1 MTHPLGT
8 IIRQMEMRLQEAVQ
22 DLAKIKKYVHNLEE
36 ENVRLKGELARL
48 TMGDVKGENSLQ
60 YPEAGAGEGDGI
72 ENLTRLYER
81 GFHVCNLY
89 FGSTR
94 REECLF
100 CAAFL
105 QGNRR

>member
-1 MTHPLGT
+1 
-8 IIRQMEMRLQEAVQ
+8 MEIKLQETAQ
-22 DLAKIKKYVHNLEE
+22 DLAKIKKYVHSLEE
-36 ENVRLKGELARL
+36 ENVKLKGELARL
-48 TMGDVKGENSLQ
+48 TILGEVSRET
-60 YPEAGAGEGDGI
+60 PPGEFAVEPGGADGM

-94 REECLF
+94 KEECLF

-105 QGNRR
+105 QRDRR

>member
-8 IIRQMEMRLQEAVQ
+8 IIRQMEMRLNEISQ
-22 DLAKIKKYVHNLEE
+22 DLARVKKYVHTLEGD
-36 ENVRLKGELARL
+36 NVRLKGELARL
-48 TMGDVKGENSLQ
+48 AMGETKLEDPVQGI
-60 YPEAGAGEGDGI
+60 EAGESEGGGMV
-72 ENLTRLYER
+72 NLTRLYER

-94 REECLF
+94 KEECLF

-105 QGNRR
+105 QRDRR